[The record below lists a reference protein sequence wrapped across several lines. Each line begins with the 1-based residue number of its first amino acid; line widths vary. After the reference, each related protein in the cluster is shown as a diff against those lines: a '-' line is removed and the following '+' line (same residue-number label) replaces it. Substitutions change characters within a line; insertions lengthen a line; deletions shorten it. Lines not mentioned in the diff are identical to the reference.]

1 MIPTQLAIVFTL
13 LIVLPLALLPTIIA
27 VKKNHPY
34 KIIIILINIFG
45 GLLFGIGWIVALIWC
60 FITPSKNVT
69 KSAPIISDELERLH
83 SLKIKGALSES
94 EFNEG
99 KRKILSQ

>member
-1 MIPTQLAIVFTL
+1 LTPSQMLIILIL

-34 KIIIILINIFG
+34 KIIIILVNIFG

-60 FITPSKNVT
+60 FITPSKSAT
-69 KSAPIISDELERLH
+69 KTAPMISDELERLH
-83 SLKIKGALSES
+83 SLRIKGALTES
-94 EFNEG
+94 EFNES